1 MSLSLPSSV
10 QNKWG
15 GSPDPRRAPSP
26 GWSSFR
32 QVRMAGQGAG
42 RRRGRPPHKTKWHY
56 ALLPTLGLLIG
67 FCLHADTHDDIVD
80 LFASMAAAL
89 SEINVPQF
97 MDAFDKDMPD
107 YDKLKSGV
115 TALVNQAEVSSS
127 VEPLKDEGD
136 DTRRTVELDWYLE
149 IRSLLPAGPIV
160 RRREIIHCE
169 LRK

>member
-1 MSLSLPSSV
+1 M
-10 QNKWG
+10 
-15 GSPDPRRAPSP
+15 RAIAL
-26 GWSSFR
+26 R
-32 QVRMAGQGAG
+32 YVA
-42 RRRGRPPHKTKWHY
+42 H
-56 ALLPTLGLLIG
+56 ALLRAALALVPTLGLLV
-67 FCLHADTHDDIVD
+67 CLHADAREDIVD

-107 YDKLKSGV
+107 YDQLKSAV

-149 IRSLLPAGPIV
+149 IRSLLPDGPV
-160 RRREIIHCE
+160 VHRREVIQCE
-169 LRK
+169 LRKEKKRWKIVSIKPLEFFGAAKLDR